1 MGAQRLSAERREA
14 PGQTTK
20 GSDGRPRRVNLR
32 RTVYTDKCYI
42 PLRMSARTLGRPTY
56 FILAALLEGP
66 LHGYG
71 IIKHVEEI
79 TGGELRLR
87 AGTLYAA
94 LDRLVDEGRVAPDHE
109 EVVSGRLRRYYRLT
123 PEGGATLR
131 AEAGQLRRAADVVL
145 SGRDQTLAARTA

>member
-1 MGAQRLSAERREA
+1 MS
-14 PGQTTK
+14 P
-20 GSDGRPRRVNLR
+20 RPL
-32 RTVYTDKCYI
+32 
-42 PLRMSARTLGRPTY
+42 ARPTY

-71 IIKHVEEI
+71 IIKRVEHLS
-79 TGGELRLR
+79 GGELCLR

-94 LDRLVDEGRVAPDHE
+94 LDRLVEEGRVLPDGE

-123 PEGGATLR
+123 PEGSAVLT

-145 SGRDQTLAARTA
+145 S

>member
-1 MGAQRLSAERREA
+1 MSSA
-14 PGQTTK
+14 T
-20 GSDGRPRRVNLR
+20 LR
-32 RTVYTDKCYI
+32 Q
-42 PLRMSARTLGRPTY
+42 PTY

-71 IIKHVEEI
+71 IIKRVEEI

-94 LDRLVDEGRVAPDHE
+94 LDRLVDEGRVAPDGE

-131 AEAGQLRRAADVVL
+131 AEAGKLRRAADVVL

>member
-1 MGAQRLSAERREA
+1 
-14 PGQTTK
+14 
-20 GSDGRPRRVNLR
+20 
-32 RTVYTDKCYI
+32 
-42 PLRMSARTLGRPTY
+42 MSSETLHRPTY

-71 IIKHVEEI
+71 IIKRVEEL

-94 LDRLVDEGRVAPDHE
+94 LDRLADEGRVAADRE

-123 PEGGATLR
+123 PAGRATLT
-131 AEAGQLRRAADVVL
+131 AEAGRLRRAADVVL
-145 SGRDQTLAARTA
+145 VGRDQTLAARTA

>member
-1 MGAQRLSAERREA
+1 MSSGA
-14 PGQTTK
+14 
-20 GSDGRPRRVNLR
+20 LR
-32 RTVYTDKCYI
+32 Q
-42 PLRMSARTLGRPTY
+42 PTY

-71 IIKHVEEI
+71 IIKRVEQL

-94 LDRLVDEGRVAPDHE
+94 LDRLAGEGRVVPDHE

-123 PEGGATLR
+123 PEGGAALT

-145 SGRDQTLAARTA
+145 SGGHKVLAARTA

>member
-1 MGAQRLSAERREA
+1 MGSE
-14 PGQTTK
+14 T
-20 GSDGRPRRVNLR
+20 LR
-32 RTVYTDKCYI
+32 Q
-42 PLRMSARTLGRPTY
+42 PTY

-71 IIKHVEEI
+71 IIKRVDEL

-94 LDRLVDEGRVAPDHE
+94 LDRLVDEGRVVADRE

-123 PEGGATLR
+123 TEGRAILT
-131 AEAGQLRRAADVVL
+131 AEAAQLRRAAHVVL
-145 SGRDQTLAARTA
+145 SSREQTLVAATP